1 MPPVSNAPSSHHPT
15 MEPGVLIFLLYVM
28 IIHEL
33 VCGWMEYKRQA
44 AKPKK
49 QARPVWSS
57 RYPTRTPGGSKDF
70 FLRMYV
76 KCGSQAH
83 TRAPIHTN
91 KRDKFRDWKKSGRI
105 VRKA

>member
-1 MPPVSNAPSSHHPT
+1 

-33 VCGWMEYKRQA
+33 VCGWMEYQRQA
-44 AKPKK
+44 SKPKK

-57 RYPTRTPGGSKDF
+57 SSVKSGSLTHSRSLNRYT
-70 FLRMYV
+70 
-76 KCGSQAH
+76 
-83 TRAPIHTN
+83 
-91 KRDKFRDWKKSGRI
+91 KREKFRDWKKSGRI